1 MKRIGIFGWGIV
13 APRSPDIA
21 TFAKNLEGGE
31 TWLTPFDG
39 FGPSTFLVGE
49 PEFDFSHYRAWI
61 DERFPPNKFPQLQ
74 QKMGMMTQ
82 YTIGAFIQSLQQN
95 PGIEQTL
102 QELGNQAHILVGTG
116 LGEMPIQYDCSIDL
130 YQAQRRW
137 NRFWA
142 APERNSYRK
151 QYEESSEPDRLE
163 LDEKWGTPP
172 DPRALSEHDPDR
184 EDAGNAWFD
193 FWMRRSD
200 GLEQYLDAFNAIE
213 AQGISDEVERT
224 KLMLIRR
231 KKAEFAKLQKEWGCP
246 EPPWL
251 SVSAN
256 LIWNISNTPAA
267 QVSMLG
273 HIKGP
278 AFAPVAACSS
288 FGVGLALAMRA
299 IKAGDA
305 KAVVVGMCDP
315 PPHPLS
321 VASFY
326 RARVLSG
333 DRRPSAPLSDLRGTH
348 VAGGSIVWIV
358 GDHEYMTAQGYKPL
372 GLEVL
377 SVGVTSDAHHIIT
390 PTRHGPREAI
400 EIAIAG
406 AAPPGSPDSNGDG
419 FGTWDLHATATPG
432 DYLEVETL
440 REVFPEDL
448 LVTARKGIFGHGMA
462 ASGGWEL
469 TAQYLGITSGKM
481 PPTPLTSAE
490 LHPRIESAPY
500 TYVLDEAADAPA
512 GLAGKLSMGI
522 GGINACVV
530 SRRWEDGPQE

>member
-213 AQGISDEVERT
+213 AEGLSDEVDPT

-231 KKAEFAKLQKEWGCP
+231 
-246 EPPWL
+246 
-251 SVSAN
+251 
-256 LIWNISNTPAA
+256 
-267 QVSMLG
+267 
-273 HIKGP
+273 
-278 AFAPVAACSS
+278 
-288 FGVGLALAMRA
+288 
-299 IKAGDA
+299 
-305 KAVVVGMCDP
+305 
-315 PPHPLS
+315 
-321 VASFY
+321 
-326 RARVLSG
+326 
-333 DRRPSAPLSDLRGTH
+333 
-348 VAGGSIVWIV
+348 
-358 GDHEYMTAQGYKPL
+358 
-372 GLEVL
+372 
-377 SVGVTSDAHHIIT
+377 
-390 PTRHGPREAI
+390 
-400 EIAIAG
+400 
-406 AAPPGSPDSNGDG
+406 
-419 FGTWDLHATATPG
+419 
-432 DYLEVETL
+432 
-440 REVFPEDL
+440 
-448 LVTARKGIFGHGMA
+448 
-462 ASGGWEL
+462 
-469 TAQYLGITSGKM
+469 
-481 PPTPLTSAE
+481 
-490 LHPRIESAPY
+490 
-500 TYVLDEAADAPA
+500 
-512 GLAGKLSMGI
+512 
-522 GGINACVV
+522 
-530 SRRWEDGPQE
+530 

>member
-1 MKRIGIFGWGIV
+1 MKRFGIFGWGIV

-21 TFAKNLEGGE
+21 SFAKNLEAGE
-31 TWLTPFDG
+31 SWLTAFDG

-49 PEFDFSHYRAWI
+49 PAFDFNDYRDWI

-74 QKMGMMTQ
+74 QKMGMTTQ

-95 PGIEQTL
+95 PGMEQTL
-102 QELGNQAHILVGTG
+102 QELGNQAHILIGTG
-116 LGEMPIQYDCSIDL
+116 LGEMPVQYDCSIDL

-142 APERNSYRK
+142 APERNSDRRR
-151 QYEESSEPDRLE
+151 YEEAGAAERADLAAT
-163 LDEKWGTPP
+163 WGVPP
-172 DPRALSEHDPDR
+172 DPRDFSDHDPDR
-184 EDAGNAWFD
+184 EDAGNDWFD

-200 GLEQYLDAFNAIE
+200 GLAEYLDAFNAIE
-213 AQGISDEVERT
+213 AQGITDDVERT
-224 KLMLIRR
+224 KLQLIRR
-231 KKAEFAKLQKEWGCP
+231 KKAQFGKLQKKWGCP

-256 LIWNISNTPAA
+256 LIWNIANTPAA

-278 AFAPVAACSS
+278 AYAPIAACSS
-288 FGVGLALAMRA
+288 FGVGLGLAMRT
-299 IKAGDA
+299 IQAGDA
-305 KAVVVGMCDP
+305 KAVVVGMSDP

-348 VAGGSIVWIV
+348 VAGGSVVWIV
-358 GDHEYMTAQGYKPL
+358 GDYEFMTARGYKPL
-372 GLEVL
+372 GLELL

-390 PTRHGPREAI
+390 PTRHGPQEAI
-400 EIAIAG
+400 EIAMR
-406 AAPPGSPDSNGDG
+406 SPSLNGDG

-440 REVFPEDL
+440 RGVIPENL

-469 TAQYLGITSGKM
+469 TAQYLGITAGKM

-500 TYVLDEAADAPA
+500 EYVLNEAQVAPP

-522 GGINACVV
+522 GGINACVI